1 MPGMGVVVGGLLR
14 GSAESGDRMS
24 RNTET
29 IPDVAIIAVWA
40 FVGILMKIMSD
51 EAIKRMLRPEILAR
65 VIDELRADSGEDPK

>member
-1 MPGMGVVVGGLLR
+1 M
-14 GSAESGDRMS
+14 SG
-24 RNTET
+24 NTES
-29 IPDVAIIAVWA
+29 IPDVAIVAVWA